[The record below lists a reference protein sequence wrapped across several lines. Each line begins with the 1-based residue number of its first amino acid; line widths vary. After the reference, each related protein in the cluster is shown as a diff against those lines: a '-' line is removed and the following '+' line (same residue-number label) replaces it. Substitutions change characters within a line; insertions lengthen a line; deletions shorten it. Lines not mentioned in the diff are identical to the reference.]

1 MHSGTYLNPRRFAS
15 RRTAPSTWGSIRM
28 AMRRRAAAPKG
39 GRPMR
44 RIAPSCPED
53 TSGISEKSI
62 PPRRIGLALLPTRSP
77 RADDADAFAIASPPH
92 CIGHDEHAAGC
103 RTAESQ
109 GSSLPLGM
117 MQIRTIE
124 GLGIA
129 EHGRGLFERDSV
141 LGAVYCSPSERPTR
155 T

>member
-1 MHSGTYLNPRRFAS
+1 
-15 RRTAPSTWGSIRM
+15 M

-62 PPRRIGLALLPTRSP
+62 PCRRVSLALLPARTP

-117 MQIRTIE
+117 TQIRTIE
-124 GLGIA
+124 GIRIA
-129 EHGRGLFERDSV
+129 EHGRCLFERDPV
-141 LGAVYCSPSERPTR
+141 LGAVDRRLPSVPLEHDSVYTKVGRLVVPLR
-155 T
+155 TDKVSTESG